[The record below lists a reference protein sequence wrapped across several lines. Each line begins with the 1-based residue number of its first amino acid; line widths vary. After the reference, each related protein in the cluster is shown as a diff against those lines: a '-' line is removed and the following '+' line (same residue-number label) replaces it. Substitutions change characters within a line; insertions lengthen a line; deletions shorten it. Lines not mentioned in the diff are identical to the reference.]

1 MSISLPSEMADGVR
15 QRVASGTYAT
25 SEVTNPQRA
34 ALRGLDG
41 HKPGLAPA

>member
-15 QRVASGTYAT
+15 QQVASGTNAT

-34 ALRGLDG
+34 ALRGLAG
-41 HKPGLAPA
+41 HKPK